1 MPILFNYF
9 GGIMKSNCFK
19 TIEETSEIVSL
30 SKSTIL
36 LWESQGRFP
45 KAVRLSK
52 KKRVWHLA
60 DIDQWINLMHQSS
73 QCFDRE
79 EN

>member
-1 MPILFNYF
+1 MELNR
-9 GGIMKSNCFK
+9 FK
-19 TIEETSEIVSL
+19 NINETSEIVSL

-52 KKRVWHLA
+52 KKRVWLESDLNDWVLKMHLA
-60 DIDQWINLMHQSS
+60 S
-73 QCFDRE
+73 QAFE
-79 EN
+79 ENNNG

>member
-1 MPILFNYF
+1 MELNR
-9 GGIMKSNCFK
+9 FK
-19 TIEETSEIVSL
+19 NINEISEIVSL

-52 KKRVWHLA
+52 KKRVWLES
-60 DIDQWINLMHQSS
+60 DLNDWVLNMHASN
-73 QCFDRE
+73 RNE
-79 EN
+79 EGAYDD

>member
-1 MPILFNYF
+1 MP
-9 GGIMKSNCFK
+9 KNCFLD
-19 TIEETSEIVSL
+19 INQASQIASL

-52 KKRVWHLA
+52 KKRVWHSA

>member
-1 MPILFNYF
+1 M
-9 GGIMKSNCFK
+9 SQNCFLD
-19 TIEETSEIVSL
+19 INQASQIASL

-36 LWESQGRFP
+36 LWESQGRLP

-52 KKRVWHLA
+52 KKRVWHSA
-60 DIDQWINLMHQSS
+60 DIDQWVNLMHQSS
-73 QCFDRE
+73 QCFDGE

>member
-1 MPILFNYF
+1 MTQ
-9 GGIMKSNCFK
+9 NCFLD
-19 TIEETSEIVSL
+19 INQASQIASL

-52 KKRVWHLA
+52 KKRVWLES
-60 DIDQWINLMHQSS
+60 DLNDWVLKMHQAS
-73 QCFDRE
+73 QDTNGDYDE
-79 EN
+79 

>member
-1 MPILFNYF
+1 M
-9 GGIMKSNCFK
+9 SQNCFLD
-19 TIEETSEIVSL
+19 INQASQIASL

-52 KKRVWHLA
+52 KKRVWLES
-60 DIDQWINLMHQSS
+60 DLNDWVLNMHASN
-73 QCFDRE
+73 RNE
-79 EN
+79 EGAYDD

>member
-1 MPILFNYF
+1 MNLNR
-9 GGIMKSNCFK
+9 FK

-45 KAVRLSK
+45 QAVRLSK
-52 KKRVWHLA
+52 KKRVWLESEIY
-60 DIDQWINLMHQSS
+60 DWVSKMHEAS
-73 QCFDRE
+73 QNFSDE
-79 EN
+79 EI

>member
-1 MPILFNYF
+1 MELNRFRNI
-9 GGIMKSNCFK
+9 I
-19 TIEETSEIVSL
+19 ETSEIVSL

-52 KKRVWHLA
+52 KKRVWLES
-60 DIDQWINLMHQSS
+60 DLNDWISKMHASATES
-73 QCFDRE
+73 HGE
-79 EN
+79 

>member
-1 MPILFNYF
+1 MELNR
-9 GGIMKSNCFK
+9 FK
-19 TIEETSEIVSL
+19 NINETSEIVSL

-52 KKRVWHLA
+52 KKCVWLESDLH
-60 DIDQWINLMHQSS
+60 DWVSKMHASES
-73 QCFDRE
+73 RSHGE
-79 EN
+79 